1 MAVTRAAEIDMA
13 RVDELIAEEERALEP
28 KQPKSIAF
36 REVAEK
42 HVAGGVASSWQD
54 APPHTVYVTE
64 GKGSRIWDLDGNE
77 YVDYHNGYG
86 VMVVGHAHPKI
97 VKAVQE
103 RVPKG
108 THFAQPGPEI
118 VPVAENLV
126 ERFKLP
132 LWRFGNSG
140 TEATLDAVRLMR
152 AASGKDLLI
161 KIEGTYHGHHDS
173 LMVSV
178 MPEAESIGPREHPN
192 SVPQTLGLPQ
202 AFADLVRV
210 VPYNDLDALDRTLT
224 ENEGQV
230 AGMFIEPAMM
240 NAGIIP
246 PDPGYLE
253 GVREITRKHGVYL
266 AFDEVKTGCSV
277 AWGGAVERWGVQPD
291 IVCLAKVIGG
301 GLPCGA
307 IGATEEL
314 MARVISGEMDLQGT
328 FNGNPLTLAASLATL
343 TEILTPDAYDHLE
356 HLNTILADGINSAI
370 DRYALPAYVLT
381 FGAKGSVIYSPTPVR
396 DYRDHLKVDE
406 RLSYLA
412 WLVQQNRGVFKSP
425 WAKTETWTIGV
436 QHTDADA
443 QLYVDNFTELASMLA
458 AAS

>member
-1 MAVTRAAEIDMA
+1 MAVTRAAEINMA
-13 RVDELIAEEERALEP
+13 RVEELIEQEEKALEP
-28 KQPKSIAF
+28 KHRRSIAF
-36 REVAEK
+36 REKADE

-54 APPHTVYVTE
+54 APPHAVYVSE
-64 GKGSRIWDLDGNE
+64 GKGSKIWDLDGNE

-97 VKAVQE
+97 VDAVQK
-103 RVPKG
+103 RVEKG
-108 THFAQPGPEI
+108 THFAQPGEEI
-118 VPVAENLV
+118 VPVAENLTQ
-126 ERFKLP
+126 RFKLP

-140 TEATLDAVRLMR
+140 TESTLDAVRLMR
-152 AASGKDLLI
+152 AATGRDLLI

-178 MPEAESIGPREHPN
+178 MPEADKIGPRDHPS

-202 AFADLVRV
+202 VFADLVRV
-210 VPYNDLDALDRTLT
+210 VPYNDLDALERILK
-224 ENEGQV
+224 ENEGRV

-253 GVREITRKHGVYL
+253 GVRELTKKHGVYL
-266 AFDEVKTGCSV
+266 AFDEVKTGCAV
-277 AWGGAVERWGVQPD
+277 AWGGAVERFGVVPD

-307 IGATEEL
+307 IGGTEEL
-314 MARVISGEMDLQGT
+314 FSRVISGEMDLQGT
-328 FNGNPLTLAASLATL
+328 FNGNPLTMTASLTTL
-343 TEILTPDAYDHLE
+343 TEVLTPDAYEHLE
-356 HLNTILADGINSAI
+356 KLNTILTNGINDAI

-381 FGAKGSVIYSPTPVR
+381 FGAKGSVIYSRTPVR

-406 RLSYLA
+406 RISYLA

-436 QHTDADA
+436 QHSEDDAR
-443 QLYVDNFTELASMLA
+443 LYVANFEELAAMLA
-458 AAS
+458 A